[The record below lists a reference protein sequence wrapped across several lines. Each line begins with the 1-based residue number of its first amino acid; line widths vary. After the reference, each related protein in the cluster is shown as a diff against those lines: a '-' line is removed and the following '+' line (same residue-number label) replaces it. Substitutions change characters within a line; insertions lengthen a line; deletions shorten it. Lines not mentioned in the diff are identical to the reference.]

1 MQHTPAVPPGAE
13 PGPTAPVGPER
24 ILLGLNTFGD
34 VGVFPDGHPVPHAQ
48 VLRQLLEQAELADEV
63 GLHAFGVGEHHR
75 RDFAVSAPEVFLAAA
90 AARTRNIRLGSAVTV
105 LSSDDPIRVFQRFS
119 TVDALANGRAEVML
133 GRGSFIE
140 SFPLFGLDLADY
152 EVLFEEKLAL
162 FDKVRAQRPV
172 HWEGRTRPPISG
184 LSVYPPLEH
193 HLLPAWIGVGGTP
206 ESVLRCAEYGYPI
219 IFAIIGGQPRSFAP
233 LAGLYREA
241 MTRYGHPM
249 QQVATHSPGH
259 IAATDGEARE
269 ELFPHWLALR
279 NRIGAERGWGPG
291 SRAEF
296 DALCEPEGALY
307 VGSPETVAAKIVLLK
322 KNLGVDR
329 FDLKYSSGTLP
340 HPAMMRSIELFGT
353 EVAPRVAELL
363 TAAPPGNPASPS
375 DPSTSAN

>member
-1 MQHTPAVPPGAE
+1 MPAPASGLPAGQPARQSA
-13 PGPTAPVGPER
+13 GPTDPVGPGQ

-34 VGVFPDGHPVPHAQ
+34 VGVDGSGEPKPHAQ
-48 VLRQLLEQAELADEV
+48 VLRELLDQAVLADAV

-90 AARTRNIRLGSAVTV
+90 AARTSRIRLGSAVTV

-119 TVDALANGRAEVML
+119 TVDALSGGRAEVML

-152 EVLFEEKLAL
+152 EVLFEEKLEL
-162 FDKVRAQRPV
+162 FDRVRAQKPV
-172 HWEGRTRPPISG
+172 HWEGRTRPALAG

-233 LAGLYREA
+233 LVDLYREA
-241 MTRYGHPM
+241 MAKYGRPM

-259 IAATDGEARE
+259 IAETDEAARE
-269 ELFPHWLALR
+269 ELFPHWLAQR

-291 SRAEF
+291 NRREF
-296 DALCEPEGALY
+296 DAMCGPEGALY
-307 VGSPETVAAKIVLLK
+307 VGSTETVAQKIVLLK
-322 KNLGVDR
+322 QNLGVDR
-329 FDLKYSSGTLP
+329 FDLKYGNGTLP
-340 HPAMMRSIELFGT
+340 HESMMRCIELFGT
-353 EVAPRVAELL
+353 VVAPRVAELL
-363 TAAPPGNPASPS
+363 SGDTAA
-375 DPSTSAN
+375 D